1 MLGLSLT
8 PPLSHLCLF
17 ALVKV
22 VIYTCSSKSHLD
34 LQNVGDTLRQRFHIS
49 SF

>member
-1 MLGLSLT
+1 MFLDSPEMLGLSLI

-22 VIYTCSSKSHLD
+22 ALYTFTSNSHPD
-34 LQNVGDTLRQRFHIS
+34 PQNVVLECY
-49 SF
+49 